1 MATGMV
7 AAFSVSMT
15 RKSPSDRTE
24 VQRPSQKNADV
35 GATTRRFAPKRSSFG
50 PSASNA
56 WTLDETGV
64 SLLRKPTAPKPV
76 RFEAHPHHLEVDIAR
91 SAVVVIDMQND
102 FCHAQGW
109 FAQKGLGIAA
119 ARKPLAMLKKLLP
132 AWREA
137 GGAVVWLNWGIR
149 QDRLNLPPTVQFTGK
164 RTADGVGY
172 AEHSPMDHGP
182 SLVQGS
188 WGARVIDELAVLS
201 DDITVHK
208 HRLSGFWDN
217 ELDSILR
224 QQGITTLLF
233 SGINTDR
240 CVFSTLQDANFLG
253 YDCVLLQDAC
263 STPSP
268 AYVTKGVLYIVQ
280 LLHGFVGSAA
290 SLLRALP
297 GSTASSTSFASSTQ
311 PQES

>member
-1 MATGMV
+1 M
-7 AAFSVSMT
+7 
-15 RKSPSDRTE
+15 
-24 VQRPSQKNADV
+24 
-35 GATTRRFAPKRSSFG
+35 APKPPESAASFG
-50 PSASNA
+50 PAGHNA
-56 WTLDETGV
+56 WQLEGDRV
-64 SLLRKPTAPKPV
+64 SFVRKARKPRPLLLADAAPQAV
-76 RFEAHPHHLEVDIAR
+76 EIDLAR
-91 SAVVVIDMQND
+91 SALVVVDMQND
-102 FCHAQGW
+102 FCHPEGW
-109 FAQKGLGIAA
+109 FAQKGLGTKA
-119 ARKPLAMLKKLLP
+119 ARKPIPVLQKLLP
-132 AWREA
+132 VWRRA

-149 QDRLNLPPTVQFTGK
+149 ADKRNLGPTLQFKGK

-172 AEHSPMDHGP
+172 GEPSPIDHGP

-188 WGARVIDELAVLS
+188 WGAQVIDELAIAPA
-201 DDITVHK
+201 DITVHK

-217 ELDSILR
+217 ELDTLLR

-263 STPSP
+263 ATPSP

-290 SLLRALP
+290 GLLSAL
-297 GSTASSTSFASSTQ
+297 SSSSSSSSK

>member
-1 MATGMV
+1 
-7 AAFSVSMT
+7 MT
-15 RKSPSDRTE
+15 SPRSPS
-24 VQRPSQKNADV
+24 RPKLV
-35 GATTRRFAPKRSSFG
+35 PKPPAIAASFG
-50 PSASNA
+50 PAAHNA
-56 WTLDETGV
+56 WQLQGEQVTFV
-64 SLLRKPTAPKPV
+64 RKARKPKPLLIADAMPQAV
-76 RFEAHPHHLEVDIAR
+76 EIDLAR
-91 SAVVVIDMQND
+91 SALIVVDMQND
-102 FCHAQGW
+102 FCHPEGW
-109 FAQKGLGIAA
+109 FAQKGLGTKA
-119 ARKPLAMLKKLLP
+119 ARKPIPVLQALLP
-132 AWREA
+132 DWRQR

-149 QDRLNLPPTVQFTGK
+149 ADRANLSPTVQFKGK
-164 RTADGVGY
+164 RSADGVGY
-172 AEHSPMDHGP
+172 AEHSPIDHGP

-188 WGARVIDELAVLS
+188 WGAQVIDELSVAPT
-201 DDITVHK
+201 DITVNK

-217 ELDSILR
+217 ELDTLLR

-290 SLLRALP
+290 SLMRALGP
-297 GSTASSTSFASSTQ
+297 SSPSSSPSSSQ
-311 PQES
+311 SQES